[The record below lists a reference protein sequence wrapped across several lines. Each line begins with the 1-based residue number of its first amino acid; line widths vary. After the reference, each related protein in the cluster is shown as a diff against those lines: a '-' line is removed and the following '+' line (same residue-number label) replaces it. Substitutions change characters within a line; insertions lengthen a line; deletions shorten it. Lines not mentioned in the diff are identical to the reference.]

1 MRAAGL
7 DVPELFAL
15 CLFIV
20 SFQVHHGE
28 KLIGDLGRHLSPRV
42 HQLVVRQPMLEGADD
57 VVLLNEKKRVLLEEA
72 ANIRAQGLVIA
83 LQDLVQHPPI
93 ARSFPRAAVLAGEE
107 GAELVQGVNA
117 ILREPSET
125 TSTPHREHVLTVKF
139 R

>member
-93 ARSFPRAAVLAGEE
+93 AGRSHVPQYWLVKKAQSSSKESMQSLGSLARQ
-107 GAELVQGVNA
+107 LLHLIV
-117 ILREPSET
+117 SMC
-125 TSTPHREHVLTVKF
+125 
-139 R
+139 